1 MTGLLLA
8 SALLV
13 VAVLALLL
21 WPLLKARSVPSE
33 ALPDLSSDLLPH
45 LAVLREQ
52 AAQLEAERRAGVLD
66 DAQHAAAHAELARR
80 VLEEE
85 AQTATSSVRARHSNS
100 GQMLR
105 PSAPQGRRT
114 AWLLALAVPLVV
126 AGLYTRLGQPQV
138 LQAAAQAAAASSGAP
153 TAKEIEAMVN
163 QMADRLENGPPEQTA
178 DPTAWAMLARSMAA
192 LQRYPEADRAYLR
205 AIALAPRNAQL
216 LADRADLLAMLRGP
230 QGRTEVDSLIAQALQ
245 IDPQQLKALALAG
258 SAALERQDWPAAV
271 AYLERAQRVA
281 PAGSEFAAELARSLA
296 AAREAQGVPAQ
307 AAAQNNTAP
316 LSTPSMPSAQLSNT
330 APPAAAA
337 SALNLAQSA
346 PALTPA
352 QAQAYAVS
360 GSVDLLPAFKSAVPA
375 GSTLFIYARAVQGPR
390 MPLAVLRLP
399 VGSWPVNFKLDDAL
413 AMSPELRLSQFKE
426 VVVQARISRSGEA
439 LPQTGDW
446 LGQSAP
452 LKPGSQGVK
461 LVIERVQP

>member
-1 MTGLLLA
+1 
-8 SALLV
+8 
-13 VAVLALLL
+13 
-21 WPLLKARSVPSE
+21 
-33 ALPDLSSDLLPH
+33 

-66 DAQHAAAHAELARR
+66 EAQHAAAQAELARR

-85 AQTATSSVRARHSNS
+85 THVAASSVRAPLSNS
-100 GQMLR
+100 GQVLR
-105 PSAPQGRRT
+105 QSTPQGRRT
-114 AWLLALAVPLVV
+114 AWLLALALPLVV

-138 LQAAAQAAAASSGAP
+138 LQAQAQAQAEAEAASPGAP
-153 TAKEIEAMVN
+153 TAKDIEAMIN

-216 LADRADLLAMLRGP
+216 LADRADLLLMVRGP
-230 QGRTEVDSLIAQALQ
+230 QGRIEADSLIAQALQ
-245 IDPQQLKALALAG
+245 IDPQHLKALALAG
-258 SAALERQDWPAAV
+258 SAAMERQDWPAGV

-296 AAREAQGVPAQ
+296 AAREAGGFPAQ
-307 AAAQNNTAP
+307 AVAQITDAAPTA
-316 LSTPSMPSAQLSNT
+316 SVSNT
-330 APPAAAA
+330 AHPAAAA
-337 SALNLAQSA
+337 LALNLAQPA
-346 PALTPA
+346 QALTPA
-352 QAQAYAVS
+352 QAQAFAVS
-360 GSVDLLPAFKSAVPA
+360 GSVNLLPAFKSAVPA
-375 GSTLFIYARAVQGPR
+375 GSTLFIYARALQGPR

-399 VGSWPVNFKLDDAL
+399 VGSWPVTFKLDDAL

-439 LPQTGDW
+439 FPQAGDW
-446 LGQSAP
+446 VGQSAP
-452 LKPGSQGVK
+452 LKPGSQGVS
-461 LVIERVQP
+461 LVIDRVQP

>member
-1 MTGLLLA
+1 
-8 SALLV
+8 
-13 VAVLALLL
+13 
-21 WPLLKARSVPSE
+21 
-33 ALPDLSSDLLPH
+33 
-45 LAVLREQ
+45 
-52 AAQLEAERRAGVLD
+52 
-66 DAQHAAAHAELARR
+66 
-80 VLEEE
+80 
-85 AQTATSSVRARHSNS
+85 
-100 GQMLR
+100 
-105 PSAPQGRRT
+105 
-114 AWLLALAVPLVV
+114 
-126 AGLYTRLGQPQV
+126 
-138 LQAAAQAAAASSGAP
+138 
-153 TAKEIEAMVN
+153 MVK

-216 LADRADLLAMLRGP
+216 LADRADLLLMVRGP
-230 QGRTEVDSLIAQALQ
+230 QGRIEADSLIAQALQ

-258 SAALERQDWPAAV
+258 SAAMERQDWPAGV

-296 AAREAQGVPAQ
+296 AAREAGGLPAQ
-307 AAAQNNTAP
+307 AVAQNTAAAPAATVPNKAP
-316 LSTPSMPSAQLSNT
+316 L
-330 APPAAAA
+330 AAAA
-337 SALNLAQSA
+337 PALNLAQSA

-360 GSVDLLPAFKSAVPA
+360 GSVNLLPAFKSAVPA

-399 VGSWPVNFKLDDAL
+399 VGSWPVSFKLDDAL

-446 LGQSAP
+446 VGQSAP
-452 LKPGSQGVK
+452 LKPGSQGVS
-461 LVIERVQP
+461 LVIDRVQP

>member
-21 WPLLKARSVPSE
+21 WPLLKARVGH
-33 ALPDLSSDLLPH
+33 SDESPHVAPHVAPH

-52 AAQLEAERRAGVLD
+52 AAQLEAERRTGVLD
-66 DAQHAAAHAELARR
+66 EAQHAAAQAELARR

-85 AQTATSSVRARHSNS
+85 AQVAASSARAPLSNS
-100 GQMLR
+100 SQVLR
-105 PSAPQGRRT
+105 QSRPQGRRT
-114 AWLLALAVPLVV
+114 AWLLVLALPLVV

-138 LQAAAQAAAASSGAP
+138 LQAQAQAEAAPPGAP
-153 TAKEIEAMVN
+153 TAKDIEAMVK

-216 LADRADLLAMLRGP
+216 LADRADLLLMLRGP
-230 QGRTEVDSLIAQALQ
+230 QGRIEADSLIAQALQ
-245 IDPQQLKALALAG
+245 IDPQHLKALALAG
-258 SAALERQDWPAAV
+258 SAAMERQDWPAGV

-296 AAREAQGVPAQ
+296 AAREAGGLPAQ
-307 AAAQNNTAP
+307 AVAQITAAAPTA
-316 LSTPSMPSAQLSNT
+316 SVSNT

-337 SALNLAQSA
+337 LALNLAQPA

-352 QAQAYAVS
+352 QAQAFAVS
-360 GSVDLLPAFKSAVPA
+360 GSVNLLPAFKSVVPS

-399 VGSWPVNFKLDDAL
+399 VGSWPVTFKLDDAL

-439 LPQTGDW
+439 IAQTGDW
-446 LGQSAP
+446 VGQSAP
-452 LKPGSQGVK
+452 LKPGSQGVS
-461 LVIERVQP
+461 LVIDRVQP

>member
-1 MTGLLLA
+1 MTALLLA

-21 WPLLKARSVPSE
+21 WPLLKGRAAPSE
-33 ALPDLSSDLLPH
+33 ESPHVAPH
-45 LAVLREQ
+45 LTVLREQ
-52 AAQLEAERRAGVLD
+52 AAQLEAEHRAGLLD
-66 DAQHAAAHAELARR
+66 AAQHAAAQAELARR

-85 AQTATSSVRARHSNS
+85 AQALRSSARAPLSSSVQQRHSIS
-100 GQMLR
+100 
-105 PSAPQGRRT
+105 PQGRRT
-114 AWLLALAVPLVV
+114 AWLLALAVPLLV
-126 AGLYTRLGQPQV
+126 AGLYMRLGQPQV
-138 LQAAAQAAAASSGAP
+138 LQAAAQIAAASPGAP
-153 TAKEIEAMVN
+153 SAKEIEAMVN
-163 QMADRLENGPPEQTA
+163 QMADRLENGPPEQAA

-216 LADRADLLAMLRGP
+216 LADRADLLVLVRGP
-230 QGRTEVDSLIAQALQ
+230 QGRAEADSLIAQALQ

-258 SAALERQDWPAAV
+258 SAALERQDWSAGV

-296 AAREAQGVPAQ
+296 AAREAGGLPAAPQ
-307 AAAQNNTAP
+307 ASSTA
-316 LSTPSMPSAQLSNT
+316 SAPSSPSSPA
-330 APPAAAA
+330 AAAA
-337 SALNLAQSA
+337 SAGPAVNLA
-346 PALTPA
+346 PASLTPA
-352 QAQAYAVS
+352 QAQAFAVS
-360 GSVDLLPAFKSAVPA
+360 GSVELSTAFKSAVPA

-399 VGSWPVNFKLDDAL
+399 VGSWPVKFKLDDAQ

-452 LKPGSQGVK
+452 LRPGSQGVT
-461 LVIERVQP
+461 LVIDRVQP

>member
-21 WPLLKARSVPSE
+21 WPLLKARAGHSE
-33 ALPDLSSDLLPH
+33 ESPHSAPHVAPH

-66 DAQHAAAHAELARR
+66 EAQHAAAQAELARR

-85 AQTATSSVRARHSNS
+85 AQTVASSVRAPLSNS
-100 GQMLR
+100 SQVL
-105 PSAPQGRRT
+105 PQSTPQGRRT

-126 AGLYTRLGQPQV
+126 AGLYTQLGQPQV
-138 LQAAAQAAAASSGAP
+138 LQAQAQAAAASPGAP
-153 TAKEIEAMVN
+153 TAKDIEAMIN

-216 LADRADLLAMLRGP
+216 LADRADLLVLVRGP
-230 QGRTEVDSLIAQALQ
+230 QGRAEADSLIAQALQ

-258 SAALERQDWPAAV
+258 SAAMERQDWPAGV
-271 AYLERAQRVA
+271 AYLERAQRVV

-296 AAREAQGVPAQ
+296 AAREAGGLPAQ
-307 AAAQNNTAP
+307 AVAPNTAAAP
-316 LSTPSMPSAQLSNT
+316 TASVSNT

-337 SALNLAQSA
+337 LALNLAQSA

-360 GSVDLLPAFKSAVPA
+360 GSVNLLPAFKSAVPA

-399 VGSWPVNFKLDDAL
+399 VGSWPVTFKLDDAL

-446 LGQSAP
+446 VGLSAP
-452 LKPGSQGVK
+452 LKPGSQGVS
-461 LVIERVQP
+461 LVIDRVQP

>member
-21 WPLLKARSVPSE
+21 WPLLKAREGHSE
-33 ALPDLSSDLLPH
+33 ELPH

-52 AAQLEAERRAGVLD
+52 AAQLEAERLAGVLD
-66 DAQHAAAHAELARR
+66 AAQHAAAQAELARR

-85 AQTATSSVRARHSNS
+85 AQTASRSAPARLSNS
-100 GQMLR
+100 SQVLR
-105 PSAPQGRRT
+105 QSTSQGRRT
-114 AWLLALAVPLVV
+114 AGLLVLVLPLAV
-126 AGLYTRLGQPQV
+126 AGLYMRLGQPQV
-138 LQAAAQAAAASSGAP
+138 LQAEVQAAAASLGAP
-153 TAKEIEAMVN
+153 TAKDIEAMVN

-216 LADRADLLAMLRGP
+216 LADRADLLVLVRGP
-230 QGRTEVDSLIAQALQ
+230 QGRAEADSLIAQALQ

-258 SAALERQDWPAAV
+258 SAALERQDWPAGV

-296 AAREAQGVPAQ
+296 AAREAGGLPAQ
-307 AAAQNNTAP
+307 AVAQNTAAAP
-316 LSTPSMPSAQLSNT
+316 TASVSNT

-337 SALNLAQSA
+337 LALNLAQPA
-346 PALTPA
+346 QALTPA
-352 QAQAYAVS
+352 QAQAFAVS
-360 GSVDLLPAFKSAVPA
+360 GSVNLLPAFKSAVPP

-399 VGSWPVNFKLDDAL
+399 VGSWPVTFKLDDAL
-413 AMSPELRLSQFKE
+413 AMSPELRLSQFKV

-439 LPQTGDW
+439 FPQAGDW
-446 LGQSAP
+446 VGQSAP
-452 LKPGSQGVK
+452 LKPGSQGVS
-461 LVIERVQP
+461 LVIDRVQP

>member
-21 WPLLKARSVPSE
+21 WPLLKARSGHSEESPHE
-33 ALPDLSSDLLPH
+33 ALQVAPH
-45 LAVLREQ
+45 LEVLREQ

-66 DAQHAAAHAELARR
+66 EAQHAAAQAELARR

-85 AQTATSSVRARHSNS
+85 AQTASLSARAPLSNS
-100 GQMLR
+100 GQVL
-105 PSAPQGRRT
+105 PQSTPQGRRT

-126 AGLYTRLGQPQV
+126 AGLYTQLGQPQV
-138 LQAAAQAAAASSGAP
+138 LQAQAQAEAASPGAP

-178 DPTAWAMLARSMAA
+178 DPTAWAMLARFMAA

-216 LADRADLLAMLRGP
+216 LADRADLLLMVRGP
-230 QGRTEVDSLIAQALQ
+230 QGRIEADSLIAQALQ

-258 SAALERQDWPAAV
+258 SAAMERQDWPAGV

-296 AAREAQGVPAQ
+296 AAREAGGLPAQ
-307 AAAQNNTAP
+307 AVAQNTAAAPAATVPNTAP
-316 LSTPSMPSAQLSNT
+316 L
-330 APPAAAA
+330 AAAA
-337 SALNLAQSA
+337 PALNLAQSA

-360 GSVDLLPAFKSAVPA
+360 GSVNLLPAFKSAVPA

-399 VGSWPVNFKLDDAL
+399 VGSWPVSFKLDDAL

-446 LGQSAP
+446 VGQSAP
-452 LKPGSQGVK
+452 LKPGSQGVS
-461 LVIERVQP
+461 LVIDRVQP

>member
-21 WPLLKARSVPSE
+21 WPLFKAR
-33 ALPDLSSDLLPH
+33 AGSSDASPHLPAH

-52 AAQLEAERRAGVLD
+52 AVQLDAEHRAGLLD
-66 DAQHAAAHAELARR
+66 AAQHAAAQAELARR

-85 AQTATSSVRARHSNS
+85 AQTAPSSVRAPQSSS
-100 GQMLR
+100 GQALR
-105 PSAPQGRRT
+105 HGTSQGRRT

-126 AGLYTRLGQPQV
+126 AGLYLRLGQPQV
-138 LQAAAQAAAASSGAP
+138 LQAAAQAAGASPGAP

-216 LADRADLLAMLRGP
+216 LADRADLLLMVRGP
-230 QGRTEVDSLIAQALQ
+230 QGRIEADSLIAQALQ

-258 SAALERQDWPAAV
+258 SAAMERQDWPAGV

-296 AAREAQGVPAQ
+296 AAREAGGLPAQ
-307 AAAQNNTAP
+307 AVAQNPAAAPTA
-316 LSTPSMPSAQLSNT
+316 SVSNT

-337 SALNLAQSA
+337 LALNLAQPA
-346 PALTPA
+346 QALTPA
-352 QAQAYAVS
+352 QAQAFAVS
-360 GSVDLLPAFKSAVPA
+360 GSVNLLPAFKSAVPA

-399 VGSWPVNFKLDDAL
+399 LGSWPVTFKLDDAL

-446 LGQSAP
+446 VGQSAP
-452 LKPGSQGVK
+452 LKPGSQGVS
-461 LVIERVQP
+461 LVIDRVQP

>member
-21 WPLLKARSVPSE
+21 WPLIKARSAPSE

-100 GQMLR
+100 GQMLGQ
-105 PSAPQGRRT
+105 SAPQGRRT

-126 AGLYTRLGQPQV
+126 AGLYMRLGQPQV

-216 LADRADLLAMLRGP
+216 LADRADLLAFVRGP
-230 QGRTEVDSLIAQALQ
+230 QGRAEADSLIAQALQ

-258 SAALERQDWPAAV
+258 SAALERQDWAAGV

-296 AAREAQGVPAQ
+296 AAREAGGLPAQ
-307 AAAQNNTAP
+307 AVAQSTAAAPTA
-316 LSTPSMPSAQLSNT
+316 SVSNT

-337 SALNLAQSA
+337 LALNLAQSA

-352 QAQAYAVS
+352 QAQALAVS
-360 GSVDLLPAFKSAVPA
+360 GSVELSPAFKSAVPA

-399 VGSWPVNFKLDDAL
+399 VGSWPVTFKLDDAL
-413 AMSPELRLSQFKE
+413 AMTPELRLSQFKE

-461 LVIERVQP
+461 LVIDRVQP

>member
-21 WPLLKARSVPSE
+21 WPLFKAR
-33 ALPDLSSDLLPH
+33 AGSSDASPHLPAH

-52 AAQLEAERRAGVLD
+52 AVQLDAEHRAGLLD
-66 DAQHAAAHAELARR
+66 AAQHAAAQAELARR

-85 AQTATSSVRARHSNS
+85 AQTAPSSVRAPQSSS
-100 GQMLR
+100 GQALR
-105 PSAPQGRRT
+105 HGTSQGRRT

-126 AGLYTRLGQPQV
+126 AGLYLRLGQPQV
-138 LQAAAQAAAASSGAP
+138 LQAAAQAAGASPGAP

-216 LADRADLLAMLRGP
+216 LADRADLLAFARGP
-230 QGRTEVDSLIAQALQ
+230 QGRAEADSLIAQALQ

-258 SAALERQDWPAAV
+258 SAALERQDWSAGV

-296 AAREAQGVPAQ
+296 AAREAAGLPALAVAANS
-307 AAAQNNTAP
+307 AAA
-316 LSTPSMPSAQLSNT
+316 
-330 APPAAAA
+330 PAA
-337 SALNLAQSA
+337 STGPVVNLA
-346 PALTPA
+346 PAALSPA
-352 QAQAYAVS
+352 QAQAFAVS
-360 GSVDLLPAFKSAVPA
+360 GSVELSPAFKSAVPA

-399 VGSWPVNFKLDDAL
+399 VGGWPVNFKLDDAL

-452 LKPGSQGVK
+452 LQPGSQGVK
-461 LVIERVQP
+461 LVIDRVQP

>member
-21 WPLLKARSVPSE
+21 WPLLKARDGHSE
-33 ALPDLSSDLLPH
+33 ELPHVAPH

-66 DAQHAAAHAELARR
+66 EAQHAAAQAELARR

-85 AQTATSSVRARHSNS
+85 AQTASLSAPSPLSNS
-100 GQMLR
+100 SQALR
-105 PSAPQGRRT
+105 QSTPQGRRT
-114 AWLLALAVPLVV
+114 AWLLALALPLVV
-126 AGLYTRLGQPQV
+126 AGLYMRLGQPQV
-138 LQAAAQAAAASSGAP
+138 LQAQAQAAVASPGAP
-153 TAKEIEAMVN
+153 TAKDIEAMVN

-216 LADRADLLAMLRGP
+216 LADRADLLLMVRGP
-230 QGRTEVDSLIAQALQ
+230 QGRIEADSLIAQALQ
-245 IDPQQLKALALAG
+245 IDPQHLKALALAG
-258 SAALERQDWPAAV
+258 SAAMERQDWPAGV

-296 AAREAQGVPAQ
+296 AAREAGGLPAQ
-307 AAAQNNTAP
+307 AVAQITAAAPTA
-316 LSTPSMPSAQLSNT
+316 SVSNT

-337 SALNLAQSA
+337 LSLNLAQPA
-346 PALTPA
+346 QALTPA
-352 QAQAYAVS
+352 QAQAFAVS
-360 GSVDLLPAFKSAVPA
+360 GSVNLLPAFKSAVPA

-399 VGSWPVNFKLDDAL
+399 VGSWPVTFKLDDAL

-439 LPQTGDW
+439 IPQTGDW
-446 LGQSAP
+446 VGQSAP
-452 LKPGSQGVK
+452 LKPGSQGVS
-461 LVIERVQP
+461 LVIDRVQP

>member
-21 WPLLKARSVPSE
+21 WPLLKARSGHSEESPHE
-33 ALPDLSSDLLPH
+33 ALHVAPH
-45 LAVLREQ
+45 LEVLREQ

-66 DAQHAAAHAELARR
+66 EAQHAAAQAELARR

-85 AQTATSSVRARHSNS
+85 AQVAASSARAPLSNS
-100 GQMLR
+100 SQVL
-105 PSAPQGRRT
+105 PQSTPQGRRT

-126 AGLYTRLGQPQV
+126 AGLYTQLGQPQV
-138 LQAAAQAAAASSGAP
+138 LQAQAKAEAASPGAP

-163 QMADRLENGPPEQTA
+163 QMADRLDNGPPEQTA
-178 DPTAWAMLARSMAA
+178 DPTAWAMLARFMAA

-216 LADRADLLAMLRGP
+216 LADRADLLLMVRGP
-230 QGRTEVDSLIAQALQ
+230 QGRIEADSLIAQALQ

-258 SAALERQDWPAAV
+258 SAAMERQDWPAGV

-296 AAREAQGVPAQ
+296 AAREAGGLPAQ
-307 AAAQNNTAP
+307 AVAQNTAAAPVATVPNTAP
-316 LSTPSMPSAQLSNT
+316 L
-330 APPAAAA
+330 AAAA
-337 SALNLAQSA
+337 PALNLAQSA

-360 GSVDLLPAFKSAVPA
+360 GSVNLLPAFKSAVPA

-399 VGSWPVNFKLDDAL
+399 VGSWPVSFKLDDAL

-446 LGQSAP
+446 VGQSAP
-452 LKPGSQGVK
+452 LKPGSQGVS
-461 LVIERVQP
+461 LVIDRVQP

>member
-21 WPLLKARSVPSE
+21 WPLLKARAGHSE
-33 ALPDLSSDLLPH
+33 ESPHSAPHVAPH

-66 DAQHAAAHAELARR
+66 EAQHAAAQAELARR

-85 AQTATSSVRARHSNS
+85 AQTASLSAPAPLSNS
-100 GQMLR
+100 SQVL
-105 PSAPQGRRT
+105 PQSTPQGRRT

-126 AGLYTRLGQPQV
+126 AGLYTQLGQPQV
-138 LQAAAQAAAASSGAP
+138 LPAQAQADAASPGAP
-153 TAKEIEAMVN
+153 TAKDIEAMIN

-216 LADRADLLAMLRGP
+216 LADRADLMLMVRGP
-230 QGRTEVDSLIAQALQ
+230 QGRIEADSLIAQALQ

-258 SAALERQDWPAAV
+258 SAAMERQDWPAGV

-296 AAREAQGVPAQ
+296 AAREAGGLPAQ
-307 AAAQNNTAP
+307 AVAQNTAAAP
-316 LSTPSMPSAQLSNT
+316 TASVSNT

-337 SALNLAQSA
+337 LALNLAQSA

-360 GSVDLLPAFKSAVPA
+360 GSVNLLPAFKSAVPA

-399 VGSWPVNFKLDDAL
+399 VGSWPVTFKLDDAL

-439 LPQTGDW
+439 FPQTGDW
-446 LGQSAP
+446 VGLSAP
-452 LKPGSQGVK
+452 LKPGSQGVS
-461 LVIERVQP
+461 LVIDRLQP